1 MGEYKRILTVQDI
14 SCVGQCSLTAA
25 LPILSACGIETAVLP
40 SAVLSTHTGCF
51 EGYTFRDLGDDMA
64 GIAEHWERE
73 GIRFDAVYSGYLGS
87 AAQASLVRDISD
99 RLLREGGVQIVDPA
113 VADNGRLY
121 SGITPELA
129 ESMRGLVADADY
141 VLPNITEAAILCG
154 IEYREQ
160 YGEDYICTL
169 TDALLELGAKNV
181 VLTGVS
187 YDPGHIGAVAASRS
201 GMRYFPHRRVGM
213 LCHGTGDI
221 FASVFS
227 GLLLR
232 GFAPEEC
239 ASAADE
245 FVLHCIENTVG
256 DEEHFYGV
264 KFEPL
269 LGEITDRVRGLDRD

>member
-1 MGEYKRILTVQDI
+1 MSEYKRILTVQDI
-14 SCVGQCSLTAA
+14 SCVGQCSLTVA
-25 LPILSACGIETAVLP
+25 LPILSACGVETAVLP
-40 SAVLSTHTGCF
+40 SAVLSTHTGCL
-51 EGYTFRDLGDDMA
+51 EGYTFRDLGDDMP

-99 RLLREGGVQIVDPA
+99 RLLREGGVRIVDPA

-154 IEYREQ
+154 IEYRER
-160 YGEDYICTL
+160 YGEDYVRAL
-169 TDALLELGAKNV
+169 TGALLDLGARNV
-181 VLTGVS
+181 VLTGVG
-187 YDPGHIGAVAASRS
+187 YDSEHIGVVTANRS
-201 GMRYFPHRRVGM
+201 GMSYYEHRRIGM

-232 GFAPEEC
+232 GLSPDEC
-239 ASAADE
+239 AAAADE

-269 LGEITDRVRGLDRD
+269 LGELTDRVRGLD